1 METTVKLRGVSL
13 NVHFRY
19 EGQYF
24 AATQENPPEYPELHI
39 DKITAEDSNINI
51 MELLDWRDIEEIE
64 NIIEG

>member
-24 AATQENPPEYPELHI
+24 AATREQPEEQIELHI
-39 DKITAEDSNINI
+39 DKITTEDSIV
-51 MELLDWRDIEEIE
+51 ELLDWRDIEEIE